1 MIAPWLANPLRANA
15 RAYGEVALAAALI
28 NVIGLS
34 TSIFS
39 MTVYD
44 HVVPASATN
53 SLIALSLGMVL
64 LLAFDFTL
72 RTLRGAMIDHAG
84 ARVDRT
90 VGEAIFE
97 RVLALPLGQRRG
109 SIGAFAATLREYE
122 TLRDLLAS
130 ATLAV
135 LVDVPFALLFL
146 ALIALIGG
154 PLVFVAGAMGPVV
167 ILAALASQSALAR
180 LTAAAVEGANTR
192 QGVLVETLGALE
204 TVRSVGAGPLLAA
217 RWVDALDGA
226 AAAGLRQR
234 RVAARAANIAGTA
247 QSVAYVGTIAAG
259 VAMVGEGGLSVGAV
273 VACSLLAGRAVAP
286 LGGLA
291 NLLVRLAHA
300 RAAYRA
306 LDRVMS
312 GPVPDPVPVPVPVP
326 AAWGFAPGPA
336 GPPAP
341 GPPAPG
347 PPAPGPA
354 APARPAA
361 PEIVFENVHF
371 TYPNATAP
379 ALSGLSFRI
388 APGERVA
395 VLGRSGSGKSTLTRL
410 ILGLYPVN
418 HGRLEIAPK
427 THLSFG
433 ANPQDPAL
441 LTGSLLENLTLHR
454 PTCTPATLARA
465 AQIADLDT
473 LLGPDW
479 STRTLTDRGESLS
492 GGQRQAVSL
501 ARALATDPPLLLLDE
516 PTSAMDSATEAA
528 LIARLAPALADRTLL
543 LVTHR
548 APLLALVDRIL
559 VLEAGRLA
567 LDGPRDA
574 VLARLR
580 TAEPAPPEIRAAA

>member
-217 RWVDALDGA
+217 RWVDAMDGA

-312 GPVPDPVPVPVPVP
+312 GPVPVPVPVPVP

-336 GPPAP
+336 

-516 PTSAMDSATEAA
+516 PTSAMDSATEAG

>member
-312 GPVPDPVPVPVPVP
+312 GPVPVPVPVP

-336 GPPAP
+336 

-433 ANPQDPAL
+433 SGPQDPAL

>member
-1 MIAPWLANPLRANA
+1 
-15 RAYGEVALAAALI
+15 
-28 NVIGLS
+28 
-34 TSIFS
+34 
-39 MTVYD
+39 
-44 HVVPASATN
+44 
-53 SLIALSLGMVL
+53 
-64 LLAFDFTL
+64 
-72 RTLRGAMIDHAG
+72 
-84 ARVDRT
+84 
-90 VGEAIFE
+90 
-97 RVLALPLGQRRG
+97 
-109 SIGAFAATLREYE
+109 
-122 TLRDLLAS
+122 
-130 ATLAV
+130 
-135 LVDVPFALLFL
+135 
-146 ALIALIGG
+146 
-154 PLVFVAGAMGPVV
+154 
-167 ILAALASQSALAR
+167 
-180 LTAAAVEGANTR
+180 
-192 QGVLVETLGALE
+192 
-204 TVRSVGAGPLLAA
+204 
-217 RWVDALDGA
+217 
-226 AAAGLRQR
+226 
-234 RVAARAANIAGTA
+234 
-247 QSVAYVGTIAAG
+247 
-259 VAMVGEGGLSVGAV
+259 
-273 VACSLLAGRAVAP
+273 
-286 LGGLA
+286 
-291 NLLVRLAHA
+291 
-300 RAAYRA
+300 
-306 LDRVMS
+306 
-312 GPVPDPVPVPVPVP
+312 
-326 AAWGFAPGPA
+326 
-336 GPPAP
+336 
-341 GPPAPG
+341 
-347 PPAPGPA
+347 
-354 APARPAA
+354 
-361 PEIVFENVHF
+361 VHF

-454 PTCTPATLARA
+454 PTCTPATLAPA
-465 AQIADLDT
+465 APNPDLDT

>member
-204 TVRSVGAGPLLAA
+204 TVRSVGAGPMLAA
-217 RWVDALDGA
+217 RWVAALDGA

-234 RVAARAANIAGTA
+234 GVAARAANIAGTA

-312 GPVPDPVPVPVPVP
+312 GPVPDPVPDPVPVPVPVP
-326 AAWGFAPGPA
+326 APAAWAF
-336 GPPAP
+336 
-341 GPPAPG
+341 
-347 PPAPGPA
+347 APGPA

-371 TYPNATAP
+371 TYPNAATP
-379 ALSGLSFRI
+379 ALSGVSFRI

-454 PTCTPATLARA
+454 PACTPATVAQAAR
-465 AQIADLDT
+465 IAGLDT

-479 STRTLTDRGESLS
+479 PTRTLTDRGESLS
-492 GGQRQAVSL
+492 GGQRQAVAL
-501 ARALATDPPLLLLDE
+501 ARALATDPPVLLLDE

-543 LVTHR
+543 LITHR

-574 VLARLR
+574 ILARLR

>member
-312 GPVPDPVPVPVPVP
+312 GPVPDPVPVPVP

-341 GPPAPG
+341 GPF
-347 PPAPGPA
+347 APGPA

-433 ANPQDPAL
+433 SGPQDPAL

-516 PTSAMDSATEAA
+516 PTSAMDSATEAG

>member
-312 GPVPDPVPVPVPVP
+312 GPVPDPVPVPVP

-336 GPPAP
+336 